1 MLKGEKDEGW
11 ESCNKTRLVGW
22 GLWWEDGQQGQP
34 RGTHQRWTSRGERL
48 DKTRC
53 LLLPTSFWGPNHIL
67 VHFRAPLEH
76 EELEARNGQKGCC
89 CMVSQYEHLLGS
101 MWSLTFRASTK
112 SSIAHLLGLIWVETF
127 WQEARWCVRTLG
139 PWKDLQIDSSSHRAD
154 LMLGYSS
161 SDQVAWHLWVKPQ
174 HPEHTSHTEN
184 PTLGEKHHDIM
195 LLLRKWLTPKQRI
208 QELLSP
214 GDQAQLVL
222 SIKNRSISGLFP
234 FLRGDISNILDRCF
248 DRDISNDVTEPWIAW
263 AMFDPDPDG
272 QNGTGKAWAT
282 DMAR

>member
-1 MLKGEKDEGW
+1 MKSWKPGMARKDVVAW
-11 ESCNKTRLVGW
+11 CHSMSTC
-22 GLWWEDGQQGQP
+22 
-34 RGTHQRWTSRGERL
+34 
-48 DKTRC
+48 
-53 LLLPTSFWGPNHIL
+53 WGPCGHSRSGHPRRAQL
-67 VHFRAPLEH
+67 VTCWGWFGWKRFD
-76 EELEARNGQKGCC
+76 RRRDD
-89 CMVSQYEHLLGS
+89 VS
-101 MWSLTFRASTK
+101 
-112 SSIAHLLGLIWVETF
+112 
-127 WQEARWCVRTLG
+127 VRTLG

-161 SDQVAWHLWVKPQ
+161 SDQVASHLWVKPQ

-214 GDQAQLVL
+214 GDQAQRVL

-234 FLRGDISNILDRCF
+234 FLRGDISNVLDRCF
-248 DRDISNDVTEPWIAW
+248 DGDISNDVTEPWIAW